1 MTVKQITLPI
11 SGMTCASCVA
21 HVEGGLRETAGVER
35 ANVNLASERALVQY
49 DPTRATLPDMV
60 WHVRDVGYDVLTDKV
75 ELPLRGVEDAAHLEK
90 SLEEVSGVLSAKIN
104 AARDS
109 VSVEIIPGVATIR
122 DLRAAIEQAG
132 AKVRETD
139 SSAVPMEPL
148 DREQEARERELRRE
162 RIDLY
167 IGLAFTVPLF
177 VLSMARDIT
186 HGILMWQDFM
196 PWLFEWR
203 YFDWLMIALATP
215 VQFYVGRAYH
225 IGAWKALK
233 HRTATMDTLISLGT
247 NAAYFY
253 SLLVVIAPIFG
264 YSLGDHIYAET
275 AAMIITLVK
284 LGKYFETRAKSQTST
299 AIKQLMAITP
309 KTARVVRGATEV
321 ELPIEDVTV
330 GDVLIVRPGE
340 RVPVDGVVLSGTSNV
355 DESMLTGEALPV
367 EKTVSDRVI
376 GGTVNKSGAFTFE
389 ARKVGKETTLAQIV
403 QLVEQAQGS
412 KAPIQDLADKISAVF
427 VPIVIGIAL
436 VTFAAWYVLTPTH
449 SVNEALVS
457 AIAVLIIA
465 CPCALGLATPTAM
478 MVSTGRGA
486 EMGILIRSGEA
497 LEAMQKITAM
507 VLDKTGTLTLGK
519 PRVTDVVIS
528 EFKFQISDLR
538 KESRDLRG
546 GAGLEPPEMT
556 ADDILRLA
564 AAAEKFSEHPL
575 GQAIVESARAEGL
588 TLPPA
593 VDFEALAGQGVF
605 ARVDSQEVI
614 VGNSK
619 LMVDQ
624 KIEMGKLER
633 TAEKFAEEGKTAMF
647 VAIDGAAAGVIAV
660 ADTLKPEAKG
670 VVEELESLGVEVFM
684 LTGDDVRTARAMA
697 RQAGIEHTVADV
709 LPAQKEETVR
719 KLQAQGKSVAMV
731 GDGIND
737 APALAQAEVGI
748 AMGTG
753 TDVAM
758 EAADITLM
766 RGDLRA
772 LVTTL
777 KLARATM
784 RTIYGNYF
792 WALIYN
798 IIGIPIAAG
807 VLYPSF
813 GIMLSP
819 IIAGA
824 AMAFSSFF
832 VVSNSLRLK
841 NFKAN

>member
-11 SGMTCASCVA
+11 KGMTCASCVA
-21 HVEGGLRETAGVER
+21 HVEGGLNETPGVER
-35 ANVNLASERALVQY
+35 ANVNLATERASVRY

-75 ELPLRGVEDAAHLEK
+75 ELPLRGVEDAEHLER
-90 SLEEVSGVLSAKIN
+90 SLDEVSGVLNAKIN
-104 AARDS
+104 SAHDS
-109 VSVEIIPGVATIR
+109 VSVEIIPGVASIR
-122 DLRAAIEQAG
+122 DLRTAIEEAG
-132 AKVRETD
+132 AVVPDTD
-139 SSAVPMEPL
+139 KAAVPVEPP
-148 DREQEARERELRRE
+148 DREREARERELRRE

-167 IGLAFTVPLF
+167 VALGFTIPLF

-196 PWLFEWR
+196 PWLFQWR

-215 VQFYVGRAYH
+215 VQFYVGRGYH

-253 SLLVVIAPIFG
+253 SLLVLIAPVFG

-284 LGKYFETRAKSQTST
+284 LGKYFEARAKSQTSS
-299 AIKQLMAITP
+299 AIKQLMGLTP
-309 KTARVVRGATEV
+309 KTARVIHGATEV
-321 ELPIEDVTV
+321 ELPIEDVKV

-376 GGTVNKSGAFTFE
+376 GGTVNKTGAFTFE
-389 ARKVGKETTLAQIV
+389 ARKVGKDTTLAQIV

-412 KAPIQDLADKISAVF
+412 KAPIQDLADRISAVF

-436 VTFAAWYVLTPTH
+436 ATFAAWFVLTPNH
-449 SVNEALVS
+449 SINDALVS

-486 EMGILIRSGEA
+486 ELGILIRSGEA

-519 PRVTDVVIS
+519 PRVTDVKIADYS
-528 EFKFQISDLR
+528 RTEFGQFKISDSR
-538 KESRDLRG
+538 KITRF
-546 GAGLEPPEMT
+546 EPLHMT
-556 ADDILRLA
+556 ADDVLSLA

-575 GQAIVESARAEGL
+575 GQAIVESALAEGL
-588 TLPPA
+588 SLPPA

-605 ARVDSQEVI
+605 ASVDSQEVI

-619 LMVDQ
+619 LMVDR
-624 KIEMGKLER
+624 KIDVGSLER
-633 TAEKFAEEGKTAMF
+633 TAKQYAEEGKTAMF
-647 VAIDGAAAGVIAV
+647 VAVDGEATGVIAV
-660 ADTLKPEAKG
+660 ADTLKREAKG
-670 VVEELESLGVEVFM
+670 VVEELESLGIEVFM
-684 LTGDDVRTARAMA
+684 LTGDDARTARAMA

-719 KLQAQGKSVAMV
+719 KLQEQGKSVAMV

-813 GIMLSP
+813 GILLSP
-819 IIAGA
+819 VIAGA

-832 VVSNSLRLK
+832 VVSNSLRLR
-841 NFKAN
+841 NFGR